1 MPSPLLAIDLS
12 KSGSVPRVASCR
24 PAFKKKPLLK
34 RKMKTTK
41 KKPCAVYCSIQK
53 VNLENEAAK
62 EVEGIGVTRRRRDD
76 GARRR
81 CVGNGQMTSRSG
93 PTRNARASG
102 GGGGVSTLD
111 SSSYSERL
119 GGGNVEDGE
128 VGPKI

>member
-1 MPSPLLAIDLS
+1 M
-12 KSGSVPRVASCR
+12 
-24 PAFKKKPLLK
+24 
-34 RKMKTTK
+34 
-41 KKPCAVYCSIQK
+41 
-53 VNLENEAAK
+53 NLENEAAK

-81 CVGNGQMTSRSG
+81 CVENGQMTSRSG

-102 GGGGVSTLD
+102 GGVFTLD